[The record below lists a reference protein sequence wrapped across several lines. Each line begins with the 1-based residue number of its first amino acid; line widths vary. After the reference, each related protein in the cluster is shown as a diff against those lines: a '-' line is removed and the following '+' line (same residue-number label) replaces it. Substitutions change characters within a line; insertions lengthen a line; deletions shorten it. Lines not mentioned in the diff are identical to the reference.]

1 MTVTVG
7 TSRFGNNPQLGTGFP
22 AAHLETLPFPHEAR
36 ANAQTGTEPE
46 GRKPASRRLLTSGH
60 VRKQVFGSVVSRY
73 DPSRPSHQVRWP
85 DAA

>member
-46 GRKPASRRLLTSGH
+46 GRKPA
-60 VRKQVFGSVVSRY
+60 
-73 DPSRPSHQVRWP
+73 
-85 DAA
+85 AAC